1 MADGAGPASA
11 AGSERTAGYVDG
23 GRFNEPIQP
32 MTLGKIQANGFHSLA
47 VSCHKCHH
55 EVVINVDGGGDD
67 LIVALFGPRM
77 VCKRC
82 GTVGGEAND
91 AEGPE

>member
-1 MADGAGPASA
+1 
-11 AGSERTAGYVDG
+11 
-23 GRFNEPIQP
+23 
-32 MTLGKIQANGFHSLA
+32 MTLGKIQANGWANGFHSLA

-55 EVVINVDGGGDD
+55 EVVINVDGWGDD

-77 VCKRC
+77 VCTRC
-82 GTVGGEAND
+82 GTVGGEAID